1 MTQARYEVAPTRMAL
16 VNVDMQVAFVEGT
29 PLSAPDGVALLEP
42 VNRLAAACREAG
54 IMVIH
59 TRHVTRPDG
68 SNLGTMGEL
77 IEPVRAGYIM
87 EGSDTA
93 ALHGGL
99 VVEPSDII
107 LNKPRYGAFTGTD
120 LDNLLRANG
129 IDTII
134 VSGICTNICCETT
147 AREAGM
153 RDYHVFFMEDGTE
166 TFPAGGLTV
175 EEIKRAVHTT
185 VGLAFA
191 NVIPVDEMIARIRA
205 ASGVATAAE

>member
-1 MTQARYEVAPTRMAL
+1 MTQYLVDPARMAL
-16 VNVDMQVAFVEGT
+16 VNVDMQIAFVEGT
-29 PLSAPDGVALLEP
+29 PLSAPDGVARLP
-42 VNRLAAACREAG
+42 VVNRLAEACRRAG
-54 IMVIH
+54 MMVIH

-77 IEPVRAGYIM
+77 IDAVREGYIM
-87 EGSDTA
+87 DGSETA
-93 ALHGGL
+93 KLHPGL
-99 VVEPSDII
+99 DVNLGDIVVE
-107 LNKPRYGAFTGTD
+107 KPLYGAFSGTD

-166 TFPAGGLTV
+166 TFPAGGLTI
-175 EEIKRAVHTT
+175 EEIKKAVHTT
-185 VGLAFA
+185 LGLAFA
-191 NVIPVDEMIARIRA
+191 NVIPVDEMIVRIGRD
-205 ASGVATAAE
+205 SGKAAAE